1 MESPSAPIADRVK
14 EIIIEQLG
22 IEASLVVDEASIVD
36 DLGADSLEIA
46 QLVMLIEEEFGIDI
60 SDNAADALVTVG
72 DAIYFVIASKAKT

>member
-60 SDNAADALVTVG
+60 SEPDRKRV
-72 DAIYFVIASKAKT
+72 